1 MQPPELLLRRPRA
14 DRHKAHQ
21 QLHDLQTVL
30 DIFVFR
36 GPDCARFVLLQAS
49 GLLDRVQEHRIRG
62 HGVRQQLLHLDRSRA
77 LNDRLRPVGQQDEA
91 RADPAREQ
99 IIDKILRV
107 PEGHMHRHDDH
118 IRVQRLDQ
126 RHSEHTV
133 VRRSAQLNVP
143 GLPQKDAAQM
153 LRLRIQG

>member
-1 MQPPELLLRRPRA
+1 MQSAELLLCRSCA

-36 GPDCARFVLLQAS
+36 GPDCARFMLLQAS

-99 IIDKILRV
+99 IIDKVFRI
-107 PEGHMHRHDDH
+107 PEGHMHRHNDD
-118 IRVQRLDQ
+118 IWVQRLNQ
-126 RHSEHTV
+126 
-133 VRRSAQLNVP
+133 
-143 GLPQKDAAQM
+143 
-153 LRLRIQG
+153 